1 MMDNQLLLN
10 ARTRV
15 AAGIYI
21 KQPPHAL
28 MIVGLPGSGKTALA
42 HYLAAEVLGSKDV
55 TSHPYFLTL
64 TRPKDKRDI
73 PIDDVRQVLHKL
85 RLKTPGKGA
94 VRRIVFIEDAHNLSG
109 EAQSALLKALEEPA
123 ADTAYIL
130 SVPSIRSVLPT
141 IASRAQSLTLH
152 PVTLTQAQEHYAG
165 KYPQSA
171 IKNAWQLSQGRG
183 GLLNALLGNATEHPL
198 KQSVD
203 SAKQFLRHDKY
214 QRLLELDK
222 LSKDKEQFNLFLD
235 ALGKVLAAL
244 QNATVGKGGRQAG
257 LLRSRRLVTQLQ
269 AALAANTAPR
279 LIALEL
285 ALKLEI

>member
-1 MMDNQLLLN
+1 MDNQLLLN
-10 ARTRV
+10 DRTKTE
-15 AAGIYI
+15 IEQYI
-21 KQPPHAL
+21 KHPPQAL
-28 MIVGLPGSGKTALA
+28 MIVGLAGSGKTALA
-42 HYLAAEVLGSKDV
+42 HRLASKILDSEDV
-55 TSHPYFLTL
+55 ANHPYFLTL

-73 PIDDVRQVLHKL
+73 PIEDVRQVLHKL
-85 RLKTPGKGA
+85 RLKTPGKSG

-109 EAQSALLKALEEPA
+109 EAQNALLKALEEPA

-130 SVPSIRSVLPT
+130 SVPSVRSVLPT
-141 IASRAQSLTLH
+141 IASRVQSIAVA
-152 PVTLTQAQEHYAG
+152 PVTLAQAQDHFTG
-165 KYPQSA
+165 KYPP
-171 IKNAWQLSQGRG
+171 IDIEGAWQLSQGRA
-183 GLLNALLGNATEHPL
+183 GLLSALLENTTEHPL

-222 LSKDKEQFNLFLD
+222 ISKDKDQLNLFLD

-257 LLRSRRLVTQLQ
+257 LLRSRRLVSELQ
-269 AALAANTAPR
+269 SALAANTSPR
-279 LIALEL
+279 LVVLEL